1 MHIVL
6 VGSGK
11 PLKKMADFLK
21 KQENPLLC
29 AIVDTDQSAESKEIS
44 EALKIPC
51 FHGTNDWDKNLNFD
65 LMVGLEQKD
74 DQWIQDAQLAQ
85 NSSLA
90 LGRFVGRILQDLH
103 QTKEDLDLQIWGMKK
118 TNDAI
123 KLLYK
128 ELEKKNKELQKL
140 DQMKSDFISTVSHE
154 LRTPLTTIRETVS
167 QIAEGILGPTT
178 ENQREFL
185 NICKEDVD
193 RLTRII
199 NNLLDISK
207 IEAGQ
212 IELKRELIDLK
223 SLIHQIITSLQFKV
237 EKKGLTLKS
246 TLPTHEIRIY
256 SDHDKLIQVFMNL
269 INNALKFT
277 HEGSIEISVLEKDDE
292 FECQVSDTGMGI
304 TEEDLTKVFSKFQQ
318 FGRKHGAGEKGTGLG
333 LSIAKGIVELH
344 KGRIWVESEYGKGTQ
359 FVFTLPKYT
368 PESFLK
374 EILTQAIEDA
384 QKKGTQVS
392 LTIIS
397 LKGPGGK
404 EAASTLTKTD
414 LLKKAESTLN
424 YALRQ
429 VKDTV
434 ITLHGKIVIA
444 LLYCDKDQAVKI
456 EKRLR
461 SAWIQQE
468 EKENGIQNINLE
480 FQWLTYPDDVIDV
493 EEFFEHIDQCKVQA
507 KNKL

>member
-1 MHIVL
+1 M
-6 VGSGK
+6 
-11 PLKKMADFLK
+11 
-21 KQENPLLC
+21 
-29 AIVDTDQSAESKEIS
+29 
-44 EALKIPC
+44 
-51 FHGTNDWDKNLNFD
+51 
-65 LMVGLEQKD
+65 
-74 DQWIQDAQLAQ
+74 
-85 NSSLA
+85 
-90 LGRFVGRILQDLH
+90 
-103 QTKEDLDLQIWGMKK
+103 
-118 TNDAI
+118 
-123 KLLYK
+123 
-128 ELEKKNKELQKL
+128 
-140 DQMKSDFISTVSHE
+140 
-154 LRTPLTTIRETVS
+154 
-167 QIAEGILGPTT
+167 GPTT

-277 HEGSIEISVLEKDDE
+277 SSGSIEISVLENDNE
-292 FECQVSDTGMGI
+292 FECHVIDTGMGI
-304 TEEDLTKVFSKFQQ
+304 TKEDLTKVFSKFQQ

-333 LSIAKGIVELH
+333 LSIAKGIIELH

-368 PESFLK
+368 PESCLK
-374 EILTQAIEDA
+374 ETLTQSIKDA
-384 QKKGTQVS
+384 QEKDSQVS

-397 LKGPGGK
+397 LKAQVQK
-404 EAASTLTKTD
+404 DVTSALEKSK
-414 LLKKAESTLN
+414 LLKKAEDTFN
-424 YALRQ
+424 HALRQ

-434 ITLHGKIVIA
+434 ITLHDRIVIV
-444 LLYCDKDQAVKI
+444 LSHCDKDQTTKI
-456 EKRLR
+456 EERLR
-461 SAWIQQE
+461 SAWTLQE
-468 EKENGIQNINLE
+468 QGKGGVENIDLD
-480 FQWLTYPDDVIDV
+480 FQWLTYPDDAMDA
-493 EEFFEHIDQCKVQA
+493 EDFFEHIDQCKVQA
-507 KNKL
+507 KN

>member
-74 DQWIQDAQLAQ
+74 DQWIQEAQLAQ

-178 ENQREFL
+178 EEQREFL

-207 IEAGQ
+207 IEAGR

-223 SLIHQIITSLQFKV
+223 SLIHQIITSLQFKAG
-237 EKKGLTLKS
+237 KKELTLKS

-256 SDHDKLIQVFMNL
+256 ADHDKLIQVFMNL

-277 HEGSIEISVLEKDDE
+277 SSGSIEISVLENDNE
-292 FECQVSDTGMGI
+292 FECHVIDTGMGI
-304 TEEDLTKVFSKFQQ
+304 TKEDLTKVFSKFQQ

-333 LSIAKGIVELH
+333 LSIAKGIIELH

-374 EILTQAIEDA
+374 ETLAQAIEDA
-384 QKKGTQVS
+384 QQKATQVS

-397 LKGPGGK
+397 LKSKAKKNATSAPAK
-404 EAASTLTKTD
+404 PE
-414 LLKKAESTLN
+414 LLKKAQDTFN
-424 YALRQ
+424 QALSQ

-434 ITLHGKIVIA
+434 ITLHDKIVIA
-444 LLYCDKDQAVKI
+444 LTYCDKDQTTKI

-461 SAWIQQE
+461 SAWKLQE
-468 EKENGIQNINLE
+468 QGKGGVENIDLE
-480 FQWLTYPDDVIDV
+480 FQWLTYPDDGVDA
-493 EEFFEHIDQCKVQA
+493 EDFFEHIDQCKVQA
-507 KNKL
+507 KN